1 MTFARGLLFSCA
13 LVFIVVGAGFLLIPV
28 QYAHVLEI
36 SLPTAMARTD
46 VRATYGGLE
55 LGFGIFLVLCAF
67 RPEWIRP
74 GLWALALSTGGF
86 ATGRLTALLFEGTIS
101 NFMLVF
107 LVIEILVT
115 LLAIFLLRRA
125 GS

>member
-13 LVFIVVGAGFLLIPV
+13 LVFIVVGAGFLLLPV
-28 QYAHVLEI
+28 QFGQVLEI

-55 LGFGIFLVLCAF
+55 LGLGIFLVLCSF
-67 RPEWIRP
+67 QREWIRP

-101 NFMLVF
+101 NFMLGF
-107 LVIEILVT
+107 LVIEIVVT
-115 LLAIFLLRRA
+115 LIAVFLLRR
-125 GS
+125 